1 MLREEDQ
8 HSRERLLMADEADG
22 GPGASYLMFVVM
34 EELLDKLKLLR
45 YDQEFIKDLK
55 MKPLNR

>member
-1 MLREEDQ
+1 
-8 HSRERLLMADEADG
+8 MADEAEG
-22 GPGASYLMFVVM
+22 GPGASYLMFVAM

-45 YDQEFIKDLK
+45 YDKEFIKDLK

>member
-1 MLREEDQ
+1 VLREEDQ
-8 HSRERLLMADEADG
+8 NSHKILLMADEAEG
-22 GPGASYLMFVVM
+22 GPGASYLMFVAM

-45 YDQEFIKDLK
+45 YDKEFIKDLK